1 MVIELT
7 QISRDSLHSRANRV
21 VVEEAAITNRIEPR
35 VKHRATRRTNGLT
48 SVGPGKDQG
57 LLRKRQRSGRRHLSI
72 PIDGVIRETLI
83 IREEEDD
90 IRACAAQVVFRG

>member
-1 MVIELT
+1 M
-7 QISRDSLHSRANRV
+7 
-21 VVEEAAITNRIEPR
+21 VEEAAITDWIESR
-35 VKHRATRRTNGLT
+35 VEHRATRRTNSLT
-48 SVGPGKDQG
+48 GVGTVKDQG